1 MKSPV
6 ASLIVGG
13 FALLAGEDEGLDVG
27 GVDEGGEERT
37 GDRRYNHRVRYEDGL
52 RIVFS

>member
-13 FALLAGEDEGLDVG
+13 FACEDEGLDVG